1 MSRGDRYSMK
11 KRGIVS
17 VLLATTMVASL
28 LTGCGSKNA
37 GNKNNGDD
45 KTTQTTE
52 SQETS
57 EEEAGNGG
65 LTTDKITLKVW
76 ESSGQTED
84 FIKQAGEAFTAK
96 YPNITIEYENVEV
109 GDANTQIALDGPGG
123 VGADVF
129 ATPSNT
135 IGGLVSGGHIL
146 PVENESDI
154 VGKVAASCESAVQ
167 YNGNYYGYPVAD
179 ETYALFYNKDL
190 IPEVNVPT
198 TWEDVEKFSQ
208 EFNSPGKYGI
218 IWNVADAYYSPIF
231 TGKGG
236 NKLFGEA
243 GTDGSNSYMNSAE
256 AVEGMKYFQSFRQY
270 LDVPSADVSDN
281 SVCLA
286 AFTSGNAAMYI
297 TGPWNVASCEEAGM
311 NFGVTA
317 LPALQGDDHPAA
329 SFSGAR
335 TMQVS
340 AYTDYPKEAHAF
352 AKFLI
357 SDEMQHLRYELTGAI
372 PSTSITV
379 DSEYI
384 TGFQKQLEYAY
395 PMPSIPEI
403 DNFWD
408 PMKSA
413 CSNIWDGADVQ
424 TELESC
430 NTAILAK

>member
-1 MSRGDRYSMK
+1 MTRGDRYSMK

-17 VLLATTMVASL
+17 VLLATTMVATL
-28 LTGCGSKNA
+28 LTGCGSKNE
-37 GNKNNGDD
+37 GNNKN
-45 KTTQTTE
+45 TTTTTTDITQ
-52 SQETS
+52 SAETD
-57 EEEAGNGG
+57 ETADNGG
-65 LTTDKITLKVW
+65 LTTDNITLKVW

-84 FIKQAGEAFTAK
+84 FIKQAGEAFTEL

-123 VGADVF
+123 VGADIF

-190 IPEVNVPT
+190 IPEDSVPT
-198 TWEDVEKFSQ
+198 TWEEVEKFCQ
-208 EFNSPGKYGI
+208 EFNSVGKYGI
-218 IWNVADAYYSPIF
+218 IWNVSDAYYSPIF

-236 NKLFGEA
+236 NKLFGES
-243 GTDGSNSYMNSAE
+243 GTDNTNSYMNTAE
-256 AVEGMKYFQSFRQY
+256 AVEGMTYLQSFREY
-270 LDVPSADVSDN
+270 LDVPAADIADN

-311 NFGVTA
+311 NFGVTT
-317 LPALQGDDHPAA
+317 LPALPGDDHPAA

-340 AYTDYPKEAHAF
+340 AYTDYPKEAQAF

-357 SDEMQHLRYELTGAI
+357 SDEMQQLRYELTGAI
-372 PSTSITV
+372 PSTPITV
-379 DSEYI
+379 ESEYI

-403 DNFWD
+403 DNFWE
-408 PMKSA
+408 PMISA